1 MRYSSPYQQ
10 IKENA
15 FVFWPDI
22 LPPVLGTSSLDTTLN
37 RQFIEF
43 STVYYKYIIQWSKTI
58 LQAVLTQV
66 FGAATWEAEQIS
78 MSSRSTRG
86 IPDQPG
92 LHSETLSND

>member
-1 MRYSSPYQQ
+1 MRYLSPYQQ

-43 STVYYKYIIQWSKTI
+43 STVHYKYIIQWSKTI
-58 LQAVLTQV
+58 LQGVLTQA
-66 FGAATWEAEQIS
+66 FGAATWEAETDLYEFNVHTRN
-78 MSSRSTRG
+78 SRPARVAQWD
-86 IPDQPG
+86 PV
-92 LHSETLSND
+92 